1 MRVPTDF
8 VFVLATLLDLDEEAA
23 HGVMIFVA
31 AEELNLTEL
40 REEDDRFMSVHMAE
54 EEDLTP

>member
-1 MRVPTDF
+1 
-8 VFVLATLLDLDEEAA
+8 
-23 HGVMIFVA
+23 MIFVA

-54 EEDLTP
+54 EEDFTP